1 MSPVSRSSH
10 WSALKTLLFVLLPVF
25 VLMIV
30 FLGFAKLSDVPVTN
44 LLRDPNAVLGGA
56 FYVGL
61 FSTAGI
67 ALWAAAA
74 AICVLLLSAG
84 VEGQPR
90 TLLTAGAVV
99 SLVAGVDDAYLIHE
113 TLPVR
118 GILYLYGFVTVVLFW
133 RTWRYLIRRPN
144 VSVFVAS
151 IVMFALAFM
160 LDFKVLTIPRFG
172 DHRRHRQVSWYRR
185 LGHVLRWV
193 LSRPDHYERNHR
205 RRAVLSDPRSPMTQG
220 GANDIA

>member
-1 MSPVSRSSH
+1 MRPVSRSSH
-10 WSALKTLLFVLLPVF
+10 WSALKPLLFVLLPVF

-44 LLRDPNAVLGGA
+44 LLRDPNAVLDGA

-99 SLVAGVDDAYLIHE
+99 SLVAVVDDAYLIHE
-113 TLPVR
+113 TLPGPAVVVFS
-118 GILYLYGFVTVVLFW
+118 LYGFVAVVLFW
-133 RTWRYLIRRPN
+133 RAWSYLIGRPN
-144 VSVFVAS
+144 VSVFVVS
-151 IVMFALAFM
+151 IVLLALSLM
-160 LDFKVLTIPRFG
+160 LDFKVFTIPG
-172 DHRRHRQVSWYRR
+172 SAII
-185 LGHVLRWV
+185 
-193 LSRPDHYERNHR
+193 E
-205 RRAVLSDPRSPMTQG
+205 
-220 GANDIA
+220 DIAKFLGIVAWVTFFGGFCRDLIITREITGAKES

>member
-1 MSPVSRSSH
+1 
-10 WSALKTLLFVLLPVF
+10 
-25 VLMIV
+25 MIV
-30 FLGFAKLSDVPVTN
+30 FLGIAKLSDVPVSS
-44 LLRDPNAVLGGA
+44 LLRDPNAVLDGA

-99 SLVAGVDDAYLIHE
+99 SLVAVVDDAYLIHE

-118 GILYLYGFVTVVLFW
+118 EIVVFSLYGFVAVVLFW
-133 RTWRYLIRRPN
+133 RAWSYLIGRPN
-144 VSVFVAS
+144 VSVFVVS
-151 IVMFALAFM
+151 IVLLALSLM
-160 LDFKVLTIPRFG
+160 LDINVFPIP
-172 DHRRHRQVSWYRR
+172 
-185 LGHVLRWV
+185 
-193 LSRPDHYERNHR
+193 
-205 RRAVLSDPRSPMTQG
+205 
-220 GANDIA
+220 GARIFEDIAKFLGIVAWVTFFGGFCRDLITTREITGAEES